1 MCAYNNTTCVKKCM
15 LLPAMTVDPSK
26 KHILAATLIP
36 YLLNITPSLPTIT
49 QEETQSSMSQLV
61 AQAILMQ
68 RAMSQLWNIMIMTLW

>member
-36 YLLNITPSLPTIT
+36 YLLNITPFLPTIT
-49 QEETQSSMSQLV
+49 
-61 AQAILMQ
+61 
-68 RAMSQLWNIMIMTLW
+68 